1 MKRPIIRMNKSTGK
15 AYIEKQASE
24 NSQTPAGNMSAKPS
38 MGPIGYSGLKSVQG
52 YIYEE
57 ARKELRWPD
66 SVRTFKKMSYDPT
79 IRSALNMIDLMID
92 RIEWTYEAP
101 EGASAEVVAAT
112 KFLNWNIKNLVGQT
126 WREAIHEAGS
136 YRVYGFHVAEKE
148 YKRVTKGEHA
158 GRMQLA
164 KLSTRSQ
171 DTLGEWW
178 WSDDGRELLGVKQD
192 LTRIG
197 SARFITTPQ
206 TSIPIPRKKFMLF
219 RFDPQR
225 GNPEG
230 NSPMKGAYIPW
241 KEKSVVEDF
250 EVVGVSKDLGGIL
263 NIGID
268 ADVLAK
274 AASNPASQEA
284 LLLQQM
290 EKNAMRM
297 TAGELSYLITPIAY
311 TDSGKELFNFKLL
324 GVEGGGKQ
332 YSTDEIIRRKQND
345 ILTVFSADVLRM
357 GQDQMGS
364 FALSSNKTSM
374 LANSIEHHL
383 SLIQEVI
390 NTDLV
395 PQLLAL
401 NGWFFEEDEMPA
413 IKYSDLE
420 KRDLE
425 VLGTFVQKCVASGAM
440 SASKNLD
447 NFLRE
452 TAEIPENSYE
462 ADEAIPEEFGSK
474 TRSRSSDGL
483 ASGMP
488 NGTGDA
494 LAATTN

>member
-15 AYIEKQASE
+15 AYIDKAASE
-24 NSQTPAGNMSAKPS
+24 NLQTPSGNMSSKPTL
-38 MGPIGYSGLKSVQG
+38 GPVGYSGLNTIQG

-57 ARKELRWPD
+57 ARKELRWPH

-92 RIEWTYEAP
+92 RVDWEFEAP
-101 EGASAEVVAAT
+101 ADATPEVEAAT
-112 KFLNWNIKNLVGQT
+112 KFLNWNKTNLQGQT
-126 WREAIHEAGS
+126 WREAIHESGS
-136 YRVYGFHVAEKE
+136 YRVYGFHVAEKV
-148 YKRVTKGEHA
+148 YKRVTKGEHQ
-158 GRMQLA
+158 GRIQLSQIA
-164 KLSTRSQ
+164 SRSQ
-171 DTLGEWW
+171 DTLGEWM
-178 WSDDGRELLGVKQD
+178 WSDDGRELIGVKQD
-192 LTRIG
+192 LSRIG
-197 SARFITTPQ
+197 TARFLKTT
-206 TSIPIPRKKFMLF
+206 TSTVEIPRKKFMLF

-284 LLLQQM
+284 LLLKQM
-290 EKNAMRM
+290 EQNAMRM

-311 TDSGKELFNFKLL
+311 TDSGKELFSFKLL

-374 LANSIEHHL
+374 LANSIEQHL
-383 SLIQEVI
+383 RLIQEVI
-390 NTDLV
+390 NTDLI

-401 NGWFFEEDEMPA
+401 NGWFFEEDQMP
-413 IKYSDLE
+413 KVKFSDLE
-420 KRDLE
+420 ERDLD
-425 VLGTFVQKCVASGAM
+425 VLGKFIQQCVSVGAITT
-440 SASKNLD
+440 SKSLD
-447 NFLRE
+447 TFLRDIADLPE
-452 TAEIPENSYE
+452 NTYEEDEKIPEGFTSE
-462 ADEAIPEEFGSK
+462 
-474 TRSRSSDGL
+474 TRSRASDGFKT
-483 ASGMP
+483 AGA
-488 NGTGDA
+488 GTSTNV
-494 LAATTN
+494 ATKEA